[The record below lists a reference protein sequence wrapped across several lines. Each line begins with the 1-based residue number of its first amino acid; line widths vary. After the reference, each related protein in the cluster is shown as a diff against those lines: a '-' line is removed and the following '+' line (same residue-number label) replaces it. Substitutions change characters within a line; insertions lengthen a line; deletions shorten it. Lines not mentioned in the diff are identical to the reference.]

1 MTQTP
6 LQEQEA
12 AGTMAAAADLE
23 ELDPTAGMVRER
35 PLDRPPDRPRGLH
48 VAGAWAA
55 AALLPAAA
63 MMLLRRRRR

>member
-12 AGTMAAAADLE
+12 AGTLAASADLE
-23 ELDPTAGMVRER
+23 EHEPTAGVVRER
-35 PLDRPPDRPRGLH
+35 APDRPRGLH

>member
-12 AGTMAAAADLE
+12 AGTMAAGADLE
-23 ELDPTAGMVRER
+23 ELDPTAEVVREEAGG
-35 PLDRPPDRPRGLH
+35 RPRGLR

-63 MMLLRRRRR
+63 FLMLRRRRR

>member
-6 LQEQEA
+6 LQEREA
-12 AGTMAAAADLE
+12 AGTVAAAADLE
-23 ELDPTAGMVRER
+23 ELDPTAGVVRER
-35 PLDRPPDRPRGLH
+35 PPDRPPDRPRGLR

>member
-23 ELDPTAGMVRER
+23 ALDPTAGAVGER
-35 PLDRPPDRPRGLH
+35 PLDRPRGLH

>member
-6 LQEQEA
+6 LQQQQA
-12 AGTMAAAADLE
+12 AGTMAAPADLE
-23 ELDPTAGMVRER
+23 ALGPAAGVVRE
-35 PLDRPPDRPRGLH
+35 RPRGLH

>member
-12 AGTMAAAADLE
+12 AGTLAASADLE
-23 ELDPTAGMVRER
+23 ELDPTAGVVRGR
-35 PLDRPPDRPRGLH
+35 SPGRPRGLR

-63 MMLLRRRRR
+63 FLMLRGRRRR

>member
-12 AGTMAAAADLE
+12 AGTMAASADLE
-23 ELDPTAGMVRER
+23 ELDPTAGVVRER
-35 PLDRPPDRPRGLH
+35 PLDRPRGLH

>member
-12 AGTMAAAADLE
+12 AGTMAAGADLG
-23 ELDPTAGMVRER
+23 ELDPTAGVVREQ
-35 PLDRPPDRPRGLH
+35 PRGLH

-63 MMLLRRRRR
+63 FLMLRRRRR

>member
-12 AGTMAAAADLE
+12 AGTMAASADLE
-23 ELDPTAGMVRER
+23 APDPAAGVVRER
-35 PLDRPPDRPRGLH
+35 PRGLN

-63 MMLLRRRRR
+63 LMRLRRRRR

>member
-23 ELDPTAGMVRER
+23 ELDPTAGVVRGQPR
-35 PLDRPPDRPRGLH
+35 GGPRGLH

-63 MMLLRRRRR
+63 VMLLRGRRRR

>member
-1 MTQTP
+1 MTKTP

-12 AGTMAAAADLE
+12 AATMAAAADLE
-23 ELDPTAGMVRER
+23 APDPTAGVVRE
-35 PLDRPPDRPRGLH
+35 RPRGLH

-63 MMLLRRRRR
+63 MMLLRGRRR

>member
-12 AGTMAAAADLE
+12 AGTLAASADLE
-23 ELDPTAGMVRER
+23 ELDPTAGVVR
-35 PLDRPPDRPRGLH
+35 DRPRGLH

>member
-12 AGTMAAAADLE
+12 AGTMAASADLE
-23 ELDPTAGMVRER
+23 AVRE
-35 PLDRPPDRPRGLH
+35 RPRGLH

>member
-6 LQEQEA
+6 LQEQQA

-23 ELDPTAGMVRER
+23 APDPGAART
-35 PLDRPPDRPRGLH
+35 RPRGLH

-55 AALLPAAA
+55 AALLPAAI
-63 MMLLRRRRR
+63 MMLRRRRR

>member
-1 MTQTP
+1 
-6 LQEQEA
+6 
-12 AGTMAAAADLE
+12 MAAAADLE
-23 ELDPTAGMVRER
+23 ELDPTAGVVRE
-35 PLDRPPDRPRGLH
+35 RPPDRPRGLH